1 MFANSATIEQL
12 PGQERNYYS
21 TEDSQEEQ
29 EALPVEKPS
38 FSRQQPLWHVAVLNV
53 LTLYGYSLIWF
64 YKNWKDLAKFAKESE
79 WPEFCPVNADAEG
92 QKAFN
97 YLRKM
102 NLWFN
107 TFGLMLPYVQ
117 TYFAAVF
124 FLHVAQ
130 LSPKRKFSPLST
142 ALLLAI
148 AVMLL
153 LELHRLPGVFS
164 LLFLL
169 AAYPLVIAQDLL
181 NSYWQSVE
189 PSGLVIRQAFSV
201 GELVF
206 MIIGILGLGLVLIGM
221 VMGIGGT

>member
-1 MFANSATIEQL
+1 L
-12 PGQERNYYS
+12 PVQERNYYS

-29 EALPVEKPS
+29 EASPVEQPS
-38 FSRQQPLWHVAVLNV
+38 FSRQQPLWHVAILNV

-79 WPEFCPVNADAEG
+79 WSEFCPVNADAGAE
-92 QKAFN
+92 KAFN

-102 NLWFN
+102 HLWLN

-117 TYFAAVF
+117 TYFAALF
-124 FLHVAQ
+124 FMQVAQ

-153 LELHRLPGVFS
+153 LELHRLPGVFGM
-164 LLFLL
+164 LFLF

-181 NSYWQSVE
+181 NAYWQSVE
-189 PSGLVIRQAFSV
+189 PSGLVIRQAFSAS
-201 GELVF
+201 ELVF
-206 MIIGILGLGLVLIGM
+206 MIIGSLGLGLALTGM
-221 VMGIGGT
+221 VMGIGAT